1 MMATQLDHLTITTP
15 SLELGK
21 QFIQEKLGVIPQIG
35 GEHVLMGTHNLLLK
49 LADDLFLEVIA
60 PNPYSPQPQRTRWFG
75 LDSLASSAQAQLRT
89 WVVRTTDIRH
99 TLEQATEDLGQVIS
113 VSRQRLQW
121 LMSIL
126 EDGELLLGGVLPALI
141 EWQVEQ
147 HPAQNLTDLGVSLS
161 KLELYHPD
169 PQRVTRL
176 LNSLQLNA
184 KVSVVEGSE
193 PKLLAYLQTANG
205 EIIL

>member
-1 MMATQLDHLTITTP
+1 
-15 SLELGK
+15 
-21 QFIQEKLGVIPQIG
+21 
-35 GEHVLMGTHNLLLK
+35 
-49 LADDLFLEVIA
+49 
-60 PNPYSPQPQRTRWFG
+60 
-75 LDSLASSAQAQLRT
+75 
-89 WVVRTTDIRH
+89 
-99 TLEQATEDLGQVIS
+99 
-113 VSRQRLQW
+113 
-121 LMSIL
+121 MSIP

-176 LNSLQLNA
+176 LDSLQLNA